1 MNVSSDEVKASLEAL
16 TNALEKQKRNFDK
29 YDKILMRHGAKLE
42 SLETF
47 DRSQYSCNKFI
58 LQKLTTNEDRIDNIA
73 SVLEQIYSKLDNHSC
88 SSTSQSTTNPSFQGG
103 EDIEESTLSNGKI
116 SVSLNI

>member
-1 MNVSSDEVKASLEAL
+1 MPWKNK
-16 TNALEKQKRNFDK
+16 K
-29 YDKILMRHGAKLE
+29 
-42 SLETF
+42 ETF
-47 DRSQYSCNKFI
+47 
-58 LQKLTTNEDRIDNIA
+58 T

>member
-58 LQKLTTNEDRIDNIA
+58 LQKLSTNCCFELGTDEYLFM
-73 SVLEQIYSKLDNHSC
+73 VLLNVTYNSNEVPV
-88 SSTSQSTTNPSFQGG
+88 STY
-103 EDIEESTLSNGKI
+103 
-116 SVSLNI
+116 